1 MASYEDFDSDTDEE
15 LLKDVVALPIQSEGN
30 NFVIPSQTQNQCST
44 GMENI
49 AEQSETQEQCSQQRV
64 KKDFNEIVFSSD
76 DFLSDMCRGQQC
88 SVIQEAWIA
97 GGMGGQQVKQLTHK
111 LFSASQNPH
120 LSAVYLMYHSY
131 DFFKN
136 KTNSLAS
143 FVVDQFEVW
152 LDEFHKTNGYYPTV
166 QQQIT
171 KEAVLAVSRQ
181 KNGKIVKKV
190 VNMYRGVHYNTYLIP
205 IVEDL
210 IERQEFASACRLA
223 VALNLFGQFK
233 KEDFVLPLIVQDK
246 LSLAEEYLKKD
257 RNMPIDVVSFLDSH
271 IKQPCEM
278 LKEISKTSIPDVNY
292 GKMTTKNVANLVTR
306 LAKRFEL
313 DKKSHPNTTLRQK
326 IGGLRYLVHK
336 KYIENSIDE
345 ENWKELVEIAV
356 SDSVELQVELIQ
368 QLVCVDDEAATRYAK
383 LYAIPEDKLPYN
395 FTPVV
400 KSKDD
405 DQTQLV
411 TTPLNDWVADSKSQP
426 EFYALS
432 MPSDLIHW
440 ICSWENVKHFLQIVS
455 KASVVGIDVEW
466 QPSFDAQLAKAAV
479 LQIATHNQVFLLD
492 VFSLREEKDCTAA
505 QGQQLIRLIFGNP
518 HILKLGFG
526 MKEDLHVL
534 SRSLPGLEDISKSFV
549 NWIDMKN
556 LWTHI
561 ETRYPSFV
569 PTTATS
575 EDTIQEKH
583 KGLSG
588 LVKLLFGLPLDKKEQ
603 FSDWQKRPLRKS
615 QLIYAA
621 LDAFCLLQLYDY
633 LQKRAGTLEI
643 NWWNLLKK
651 LGTARCY

>member
-1 MASYEDFDSDTDEE
+1 MASYDDFDSDTDDE
-15 LLKDVVALPIQSEGN
+15 LLKDIVALPIQSNGN
-30 NFVIPSQTQNQCST
+30 EFSIPTQTQKQGST
-44 GMENI
+44 GIENI
-49 AEQSETQEQCSQQRV
+49 AEQSATDEQCSQQTV
-64 KKDFNEIVFSSD
+64 KKDFYDVVFSSD
-76 DFLSDMCRGQQC
+76 DVLSDMCRGQQC

-97 GGMGGQQVKQLTHK
+97 GGMGGQQVKHLIHK
-111 LFSASQNPH
+111 LFSSSQNPH

-136 KTNSLAS
+136 KPNSLAA
-143 FVVDQFEVW
+143 FVVDQFEIW
-152 LDEFHKTNGYYPTV
+152 LDEFHKANGYYPTV
-166 QQQIT
+166 QLQIT

-190 VNMYRGVHYNTYLIP
+190 VNMYRGVHYNTNLIP
-205 IVEDL
+205 IVQDL

-223 VALNLFGQFK
+223 VALSLFGQFK
-233 KEDFVLPLIVQDK
+233 KEDFVLPLIMQDK

-257 RNMPIDVVSFLDSH
+257 HNMQIDVVSFLDSH

-278 LKEISKTSIPDVNY
+278 LKEISNSTIPDVNY
-292 GKMTTKNVANLVTR
+292 GKLITKNMANLVTR

-336 KYIENSIDE
+336 KYMENSIDD
-345 ENWKELVEIAV
+345 ENWKELVELAV
-356 SDSVELQVELIQ
+356 SDCPELQVELIE

-400 KSKDD
+400 KSNDGD
-405 DQTQLV
+405 HTRFV
-411 TTPLNDWVADSKSQP
+411 TTPLNDWTVP
-426 EFYALS
+426 EFYALT
-432 MPSDLIHW
+432 MPFDLIHW
-440 ICSWENVKHFLQIVS
+440 ICSWENVKHFLEIVS
-455 KASVVGIDVEW
+455 KASVIGIDVEW
-466 QPSFDAQLAKAAV
+466 QPTFDAQLAKAAV

-505 QGQQLIRLIFGNP
+505 QGQQLIRHVFGNP
-518 HILKLGFG
+518 HILKLGYG

-534 SRSLPGLEDISKSFV
+534 SRSLPGLEDVSKSFV
-549 NWIDMKN
+549 NYIDMKN

-561 ETRYPSFV
+561 ETRYPSFA
-569 PTTATS
+569 PTAAPS
-575 EDTIQEKH
+575 EASFQEKH

-588 LVKLLFGLPLDKKEQ
+588 LVNLLFGLPLDKKEQ

-633 LQKRAGTLEI
+633 LQKRAGALEI
-643 NWWNLLKK
+643 NWWDLLKK
-651 LGTARCY
+651 LGTARSS